1 MNRVFSLDVR
11 KVAAIENANK
21 GPTGETILF
30 TLVHPIRALST
41 RMIRLIAILLATL
54 TLDAQR
60 AYSAPPPVGSEAAE
74 IMQPYAE
81 WIHDLHNGPTWCC
94 DVSDARPVEV
104 RRHDG
109 HWQVRFITP
118 AELPTPA
125 PVGWQDV
132 PDAAVVR
139 DSDGR
144 PVASPVGLSIA
155 WWMDGRVRCFTIPG
169 GV

>member
-1 MNRVFSLDVR
+1 MIRTL
-11 KVAAIENANK
+11 AIIAL
-21 GPTGETILF
+21 ILA
-30 TLVHPIRALST
+30 TRTKHLPRALCSVKHNG
-41 RMIRLIAILLATL
+41 LAVVVAL
-54 TLDAQR
+54 TLGLSLPAWDN
-60 AYSAPPPVGSEAAE
+60 PPPPGSEAAE
-74 IMQPYAE
+74 IMAPFAE
-81 WIHDLHNGPTWCC
+81 WIHDLHNGSVWCC

-118 AELPTPA
+118 AELPAPA

-139 DSDGR
+139 DGDGR
-144 PVASPVGLSIA
+144 PVVSPVGLSVA
-155 WWMDGRVRCFTIPG
+155 WWMDGAVRCFTLPG

>member
-1 MNRVFSLDVR
+1 
-11 KVAAIENANK
+11 
-21 GPTGETILF
+21 
-30 TLVHPIRALST
+30 
-41 RMIRLIAILLATL
+41 MIRTLAIIATLATFNP
-54 TLDAQR
+54 QR
-60 AYSAPPPVGSEAAE
+60 AYSAPPAVGSEAWE
-74 IMQPYAE
+74 IMQPYGA
-81 WIHDLHNGPTWCC
+81 WIHDLHNGAVWCC

-109 HWQVRFITP
+109 RWQVRFITP
-118 AELPTPA
+118 AALPAPV

-155 WWMDGRVRCFTIPG
+155 WWLDGVVRCFTIPG